1 MVVIADDL
9 TGAADCVAR
18 SAALNCSAAV
28 LLYSP
33 DDRQSKPWPDVEIL
47 SIDANSRC
55 LPAEKAS
62 ELTGRLV
69 DLWDS
74 HSTESSEHILFKKV
88 DSTLRGHVA
97 VEVAALLRACRT
109 SNPRG
114 AKLSILMAPALPA
127 QGRTTV
133 GGRLLVHGVPLEKT
147 DIWQTEARTAESDI
161 PQLLA
166 SAGLSCGLVDIETVR
181 SGSTR
186 LRQAILESAKQV
198 DVVVCDAEKDTDL
211 RAIAEASVGETAIAA
226 FVGSAGLASQ
236 IPRAIGITPDTE
248 LREWRF
254 AAGPMLLVV
263 GTAAS
268 VSRQQARL
276 LEAIPGIAI
285 FHAAPATLLNSDIIY
300 TEIMQSLQSGHDV
313 LLQLKEGEHCS
324 NYDGQSLTQA
334 LSELVSKCAPFLG
347 GLVATGGETARA
359 VLEALG
365 IRQLRLL
372 GEVEAGLPFSV
383 AEGWVRPLPVITKAG
398 AFGSPQ
404 ALIRCR
410 DYLRKLE
417 RVPAS
422 ARRGT
427 DAGSRESI

>member
-109 SNPRG
+109 SDPRG

-226 FVGSAGLASQ
+226 FVGSAGLARLQSAS
-236 IPRAIGITPDTE
+236 PRT
-248 LREWRF
+248 LNF
-254 AAGPMLLVV
+254 ASG
-263 GTAAS
+263 AS
-268 VSRQQARL
+268 QQA
-276 LEAIPGIAI
+276 
-285 FHAAPATLLNSDIIY
+285 
-300 TEIMQSLQSGHDV
+300 Q
-313 LLQLKEGEHCS
+313 CCWW
-324 NYDGQSLTQA
+324 
-334 LSELVSKCAPFLG
+334 SEQ
-347 GLVATGGETARA
+347 RH
-359 VLEALG
+359 
-365 IRQLRLL
+365 
-372 GEVEAGLPFSV
+372 
-383 AEGWVRPLPVITKAG
+383 
-398 AFGSPQ
+398 
-404 ALIRCR
+404 RCR
-410 DYLRKLE
+410 G
-417 RVPAS
+417 S
-422 ARRGT
+422 RRGFWKQ
-427 DAGSRESI
+427 SPESQFSMQRLQPF